1 MPESGAIFKK
11 FKFPSTLTI
20 SLSPVLPLDNTCV
33 ALRSHGTRPG
43 VVSMLQSSLAIYPPL
58 IPCMS
63 NVYIVYIIY
72 LLIYLS
78 IYLTIYLLPRS
89 AGWRPRAGLRAVRP
103 AAADR
108 QMQLQHSLLHLGY
121 RGEYSTVQYST
132 EEYSTVQ
139 YSIVQWSQ
147 SSLWQ
152 QGDLGYNWPDI
163 RQTVDGVFF
172 GLHLKY

>member
-78 IYLTIYLLPRS
+78 IYLTIYLFS
-89 AGWRPRAGLRAVRP
+89 AKQADAGL
-103 AAADR
+103 AAGAPDR
-108 QMQLQHSLLHLGY
+108 RLHPP
-121 RGEYSTVQYST
+121 GE
-132 EEYSTVQ
+132 
-139 YSIVQWSQ
+139 
-147 SSLWQ
+147 L
-152 QGDLGYNWPDI
+152 
-163 RQTVDGVFF
+163 
-172 GLHLKY
+172 

>member
-78 IYLTIYLLPRS
+78 IYLTIYRLPRS

-132 EEYSTVQ
+132 VQYSTVQ
-139 YSIVQWSQ
+139 YSSNTLFFIW
-147 SSLWQ
+147 
-152 QGDLGYNWPDI
+152 DI
-163 RQTVDGVFF
+163 EVNIITLATG
-172 GLHLKY
+172 GL

>member
-20 SLSPVLPLDNTCV
+20 SLSPVLQLDNTCV

-78 IYLTIYLLPRS
+78 IYLTIYLLARS

-132 EEYSTVQ
+132 VQCSTVQ
-139 YSIVQWSQ
+139 LQHT
-147 SSLWQ
+147 LLH
-152 QGDLGYNWPDI
+152 LGY
-163 RQTVDGVFF
+163 
-172 GLHLKY
+172 

>member
-1 MPESGAIFKK
+1 
-11 FKFPSTLTI
+11 
-20 SLSPVLPLDNTCV
+20 
-33 ALRSHGTRPG
+33 
-43 VVSMLQSSLAIYPPL
+43 
-58 IPCMS
+58 MS

-78 IYLTIYLLPRS
+78 IYLTIYLLARS

-132 EEYSTVQ
+132 VQYSTAQYSTVQ
-139 YSIVQWSQ
+139 YSTVQYSTVYSIVQCIVPAAGVH
-147 SSLWQ
+147 
-152 QGDLGYNWPDI
+152 GDAGRLVHHHPVLVLMDY
-163 RQTVDGVFF
+163 
-172 GLHLKY
+172 LHLLVGDRQLVPVYSSV

>member
-1 MPESGAIFKK
+1 MLESGAIFKK
-11 FKFPSTLTI
+11 FKFPSTLTKD
-20 SLSPVLPLDNTCV
+20 LSPVLQLDNTCV

-63 NVYIVYIIY
+63 
-72 LLIYLS
+72 LLSILS
-78 IYLTIYLLPRS
+78 IYLYIYLLARS

-132 EEYSTVQ
+132 VQ
-139 YSIVQWSQ
+139 YSTAPTH
-147 SSLWQ
+147 SSSSGIL
-152 QGDLGYNWPDI
+152 
-163 RQTVDGVFF
+163 R
-172 GLHLKY
+172 